1 MRRMTK
7 SSEEMAVVNPLQR
20 TRLVQ
25 PRGMEKGSVHPLSIR
40 LQCALC
46 SWGTNSVDASL
57 PDENPPMHATPIR
70 FAVAFLVAISLLSA
84 TASPADELPGLKGR
98 KRVIFLG
105 DSITYSGQYIDV
117 VGAYLAVKYPEPKC
131 EMINLG

>member
-1 MRRMTK
+1 MPAPVPKISAVHKNSWQMRRMTK

-20 TRLVQ
+20 TQFVQ
-25 PRGMEKGSVHPLSIR
+25 PRGMGKGSAHPHSIW

-70 FAVAFLVAISLLSA
+70 FAVAAVAAVSL
-84 TASPADELPGLKGR
+84 
-98 KRVIFLG
+98 F
-105 DSITYSGQYIDV
+105 
-117 VGAYLAVKYPEPKC
+117 
-131 EMINLG
+131 